1 MVQAPILLFRKTQNI
16 LYFSA
21 YIWYNNLGIDILPQN
36 VSKALYLDG
45 DVIVEQDLKE
55 LWNIMPLL
63 TNPSE
68 YCDNLN
74 PNLDSRMKNA
84 NKKLKEYLQMYNNY
98 SSNNSNEIIQLYKKI
113 DNLNEI
119 IKRYP
124 IILEENEKLI
134 SVIFASSDQTMHYS
148 MICKNT
154 DNLSDLEKKLYK
166 EFPNFIESDNIFL
179 CKGTV
184 INKYKTFESYN
195 IKNGDILVLNKRD
208 D

>member
-1 MVQAPILLFRKTQNI
+1 MNFIK
-16 LYFSA
+16 
-21 YIWYNNLGIDILPQN
+21 
-36 VSKALYLDG
+36 
-45 DVIVEQDLKE
+45 
-55 LWNIMPLL
+55 
-63 TNPSE
+63 
-68 YCDNLN
+68 
-74 PNLDSRMKNA
+74 
-84 NKKLKEYLQMYNNY
+84 
-98 SSNNSNEIIQLYKKI
+98 
-113 DNLNEI
+113 I

-134 SVIFASSDQTMHYS
+134 SIIFASSDQTMHYS

-154 DNLSDLEKKLYK
+154 DTLSDLEKKLYK
-166 EFPNFIESDNIFL
+166 EFPDFIESDNIFL